1 MSEQAPIY
9 VNDPL
14 LVHFALQHDLRAR
27 FLEAIN
33 DAIEALSIPDPE
45 VAARVA
51 VEILRE
57 SVDPDS
63 IGAWIAAGRP
73 LPFIDQQVGEAAEA
87 LTKAVLA
94 LYEEKLNSDV
104 ATTVDP

>member
-33 DAIEALSIPDPE
+33 DAIEALAIPDPT

-51 VEILRE
+51 RDILRE
-57 SVDPDS
+57 AVNPASVR
-63 IGAWIAAGRP
+63 AWIEAGRP
-73 LPFIDQQVGEAAEA
+73 LPYIDQRVGEAAEE
-87 LTKAVLA
+87 LTRAVLA
-94 LYEEKLNSDV
+94 LYEEKERADAEPV
-104 ATTVDP
+104 T